1 MVSTRIFG
9 KTQDGR
15 EVLAFTFT
23 DGPYKATV
31 LNYGGILQSIVV
43 PDRNGAPVDVLL
55 GYNDVA
61 GYENNGGYL
70 GALIGRFGNRI
81 EKGKLV
87 IDGETY
93 QLYCNDRGNHLHG
106 GQKGFNKK
114 IWDHV
119 FEGADGNTLS
129 LSTTAA
135 DGEENYPGNL
145 KFTVKFTVENNALLM
160 EYTAVSDKDTLWC
173 PTNHAYFNLDGE
185 SRGDCLKNILQINAD
200 KYTPVDSGLIPMGE
214 EVTIKSTPFDFTKL
228 KRIGENIESE
238 ELKMTLGYDHNYIL
252 ASDHAA
258 HAKSEITG
266 IKMDVYTD
274 MPCLQF
280 YSGGQLNNVKGK
292 SGVYKQYAGFC
303 LEPQY
308 CPNAI
313 NLKGFDLPFLTTGE
327 EKTHY
332 IKYVF

>member
-1 MVSTRIFG
+1 MKKLYDKIDG
-9 KTQDGR
+9 K
-15 EVLAFTFT
+15 EVYLYTINS
-23 DGPYKATV
+23 G
-31 LNYGGILQSIVV
+31 NIE
-43 PDRNGAPVDVLL
+43 VDVCEVGARINALRINGVDIVL
-55 GYNDVA
+55 GFNSVEEYNKSGCYAGATIGRVA
-61 GYENNGGYL
+61 NRIAKGRFTLNGKEYWLNVNNG
-70 GALIGRFGNRI
+70 
-81 EKGKLV
+81 E
-87 IDGETY
+87 
-93 QLYCNDRGNHLHG
+93 NHLHG
-106 GQKGFNKK
+106 GNEGFDKK
-114 IWDHV
+114 LFTVTEETDNSV
-119 FEGADGNTLS
+119 TMEYVS
-129 LSTTAA
+129 A